1 MSSTNPYDVRPEA
14 GSYEAGSDEAVVRR
28 VSIRPFQ
35 LLQRGYT
42 FLGDQYWLFVGICLV
57 SLVLGSLVPMGLI
70 TGALTVG
77 VFLCLLDHEAGRRVD
92 FAVLFRGFDYFVD
105 SLLIIVAVIVAS
117 LVVMVPIFVIM
128 MILMF
133 GGMAT
138 LGGQANPD
146 GIVLLLPLLMMGFL
160 MVVILAA
167 SILIYLPFVFCF
179 QLIADQK
186 MKAADALRLGWQGA
200 YQNFGGI
207 FLLLLVQA
215 FIGLLGSLLCYL
227 PAILFIPIVFSSYFL
242 LYREVYPAFAPPPV
256 ASFAPPE

>member
-1 MSSTNPYDVRPEA
+1 MSSTNPYDVSPGA
-14 GSYEAGSDEAVVRR
+14 VGYEPVVRR

-35 LLQRGYT
+35 LLQRGYA

-57 SLVLGSLVPMGLI
+57 SLLLGSLVPMGLI

-77 VFLCLLDHEAGRRVD
+77 VFLGLLDHEAGRRVD
-92 FAVLFRGFDYFVD
+92 FSVMFKGFDFFVD
-105 SLLIIVAVIVAS
+105 SLLIIVAVIVAAM
-117 LVVMVPIFVIM
+117 VVLLPVMVIM
-128 MILMF
+128 MVLMF
-133 GGMAT
+133 GGIAT
-138 LGGQANPD
+138 VGNQQNPS
-146 GIVLLLPLLMMGFL
+146 GLVVLLPLLIMGVF
-160 MVVILAA
+160 MVAIMAA

-207 FLLLLVQA
+207 FLLLIVQT
-215 FIGLLGSLLCYL
+215 FIGLLTSLLCYL

-242 LYREVYPAFAPPPV
+242 LYREVFPGFAPPPV
-256 ASFAPPE
+256 APLAPSAR